1 MYLPS
6 ILPVN
11 LSHARRTMRFFHL
24 NRGLNRSRRTIFRL
38 DFEICKKI
46 RDQGRGKREARKQL
60 NFNINKS
67 EAIEK
72 LGFLIVRII

>member
-24 NRGLNRSRRTIFRL
+24 NRGLNRSRRTIFGL

-46 RDQGRGKREARKQL
+46 RDQGKREARKQL

-72 LGFLIVRII
+72 LGFLIIRII